1 MNINNCSTILD
12 ILRSSE
18 VDLTD
23 MIKSQFPIL
32 NTLVDLILQLH
43 TRGGKHQPNIVGNT
57 LIFCP
62 VVVFNHSNACS
73 NENAQAPQ
81 TCMFNGKDFYF
92 QQHFYHLYFCFN
104 QEITLWIQVHRCIL
118 PSKDNICSDLST
130 IIYWYNEF
138 HKNILQGTTV
148 FGCKCISIKC

>member
-1 MNINNCSTILD
+1 MECCKD
-12 ILRSSE
+12 
-18 VDLTD
+18 
-23 MIKSQFPIL
+23 PY
-32 NTLVDLILQLH
+32 
-43 TRGGKHQPNIVGNT
+43 
-57 LIFCP
+57 
-62 VVVFNHSNACS
+62 SNG
-73 NENAQAPQ
+73 NAQAPQ

-148 FGCKCISIKC
+148 LKHFSHVNFYAYVMIGVLLQLFFLSSIHTIMQPCLQRLGWRRETHAFINLYS